1 MCIASHKGRWINTKI
16 ILDFIQTANK
26 EEDSKIFKYSEV
38 RRWLI
43 DYMNYSWRKA
53 NVRPPRSLRIGL
65 EEDRIIFKQFIS
77 NLKIAKFIIVYI
89 DECSFNSSTLPLYT
103 WMKRGEDASIV
114 IRDSNT
120 RFNSI
125 AAQWEN
131 NIYFLIKDKTSKEDD
146 ICQFL
151 IMLKKQLE
159 FTINK
164 DQLNRRTVLMMD
176 NAKIHRTEKVV
187 KLIKEMSFIVF
198 TIPPYSPELNKIENS
213 FGRLKN
219 KLSYRNLSIKH
230 LKQVTIEE
238 IQKL

>member
-1 MCIASHKGRWINTKI
+1 
-16 ILDFIQTANK
+16 
-26 EEDSKIFKYSEV
+26 
-38 RRWLI
+38 
-43 DYMNYSWRKA
+43 
-53 NVRPPRSLRIGL
+53 
-65 EEDRIIFKQFIS
+65 
-77 NLKIAKFIIVYI
+77 
-89 DECSFNSSTLPLYT
+89 
-103 WMKRGEDASIV
+103 MKRGEDASIV

-131 NIYFLIKDKTSKEDD
+131 NIYFLIKDEASKEDD